1 MNPVTTALTLNM
13 QLPNIAAVS
22 WAVQGD
28 QLSRQIQATLVDGS
42 TAWNPQ
48 VGYHGVVRFHKP
60 DGTSGVYDVDE
71 DGNQAVTWTGS
82 VATVKIVQQALTVA
96 GTVLMQLE
104 FYDANEARV
113 TAFGWANNVQPSA
126 VTDNE
131 FLSSDYYNIL
141 TLQIAGVL
149 GAAGHSPY
157 IDNVTNHWMIWDSD
171 INAYVDSGV
180 YATGPAPTLQ
190 STAYEY
196 ANDASGTTPPASGW
210 SGTRPAPVQG
220 QFSWTKTT
228 LTFDSGTTVYYT
240 VAYQGI
246 DGAGADFVKALI
258 AQEEASTTAAN
269 AYAVGDYFILA
280 NVLYVATA
288 AIQIGNTIT
297 PGTNCT
303 QTTVGAEL
311 VGIKNT
317 LNQLDQNMAYVEN
330 GNTATR
336 TYAAGDFISWNGT
349 LYTASAAIPLGD
361 PFAVGTNL
369 AAVAGGGL
377 NAILAS
383 LNPKILV
390 DGYTDVDINNSVQGT
405 ANFTLSDYSD
415 CDFIVAEIGDYYSAI
430 GRSYYKTIIIPVTM
444 ISSGVSVFR
453 DRIMCGSFLKYAAI
467 DIVGQQCALTL
478 ENDTA
483 LTGTFRFLHTFFGIK
498 L

>member
-28 QLSRQIQATLVDGS
+28 QLSREIQATLVDGS

-48 VGYHGVVRFHKP
+48 AGYHGVVRFHKP

-71 DGNQAVTWTGS
+71 DGNPAVTWTGN
-82 VATVKIVQQALTVA
+82 VATVKIVHQALTVA

-126 VTDNE
+126 VTDDE

-171 INAYVDSGV
+171 INDYVDSGV

-190 STAYEY
+190 STSYEY

-269 AYAVGDYFILA
+269 AYAVGAYFILA

-288 AIQIGNTIT
+288 AIQIGDTIT

-317 LNQLDQNMAYVEN
+317 LNQLESEIGIVVDGKSCALGASQGQYVILKN
-330 GNTATR
+330 ST
-336 TYAAGDFISWNGT
+336 ISGLSDG
-349 LYTASAAIPLGD
+349 LYTAAQAIPAGEQNVTISMLTG
-361 PFAVGTNL
+361 PIT
-369 AAVAGGGL
+369 GGGL
-377 NAILAS
+377 NDLKSAFPYIKQYISGTDDSNDYKDQIAAILNTAAPQNWQLGFYAGS
-383 LNPKILV
+383 FVNHGPRPGVSDWSGMYQIAKLY
-390 DGYTDVDINNSVQGT
+390 DGYYGT
-405 ANFTLSDYSD
+405 KGYLIAQEILFLITYASGSWTVKS
-415 CDFIVAEIGDYYSAI
+415 IVA
-430 GRSYYKTIIIPVTM
+430 T
-444 ISSGVSVFR
+444 
-453 DRIMCGSFLKYAAI
+453 
-467 DIVGQQCALTL
+467 
-478 ENDTA
+478 
-483 LTGTFRFLHTFFGIK
+483 
-498 L
+498 